1 MGRFVDSVITYR
13 ILKLLVTPFDKT
25 KAFQLGIIDSKG
37 KELKKMR
44 QLNTVAERDAYS
56 LLHRLVYR
64 LKKIIEKVPLQN
76 KKLLSYAAAL
86 SLIREHMDYQHEPIE
101 LENLYLDKIGT
112 NLTEEIQTIE
122 GYFLNKPLTFKE
134 YLEEDIPANNAG
146 GGGIAGLDAETM
158 GVSKKAANKYK
169 KQNQTMAR
177 RANVTHVG

>member
-13 ILKLLVTPFDKT
+13 ILKLLTTPFDKT
-25 KAFQLGIIDSKG
+25 KAFQLGIVDSKG

-44 QLNTVAERDAYS
+44 QLNTVAERDAYT

-64 LKKIIEKVPLQN
+64 LKKIVEKVPLQN

-101 LENLYLDKIGT
+101 LESLYLDKIKL
-112 NLTEEIQTIE
+112 NLSEEIDIIE
-122 GYFLNKPLTFKE
+122 HYLSKNTLTFRE

-146 GGGIAGLDAETM
+146 GGGIAGLDAATM
-158 GVSKKAANKYK
+158 GVSKKAAKKYK
-169 KQNQTMAR
+169 QQNQKMAR
-177 RANVTHVG
+177 RGNVKYVG